1 MRIRNKPQYPNAITS
16 DMKSDLLNLRGI
28 KIRSDFEA
36 KTRSDFEA
44 KTSCTR
50 VDLDNTVGLQQF
62 IERRFMI

>member
-36 KTRSDFEA
+36 KT
-44 KTSCTR
+44 SCTR